1 MIGTLLNVVGIL
13 VGGTAGLLRSKVLP
27 VATEA
32 YLKIV
37 LAAFT
42 VFCGLRLT
50 WLSLGGSLGHVLK
63 QCLVLIVAMM
73 IGKLTGRLLRL
84 QKLSNRLGRGAH
96 ERLAG
101 GSDRKETRLSA
112 AFKACTV
119 LYCVAP
125 LGIIGAVVE
134 GLSISNYFYPLALK
148 AVMDGLATMGLV
160 LALGWGV
167 LLSVIPV
174 LALQGTINILCSRL
188 LQPFLLSHGL
198 LDSVDAVAGML
209 IFSVALIM
217 LGLKKIEVADY
228 LPSLVMAPVLTWV
241 FG

>member
-1 MIGTLLNVVGIL
+1 MIGTLLNVAGIL
-13 VGGTAGLLRSKVLP
+13 VGGAAGLLRCKVLP

-32 YLKIV
+32 YIKIV

-50 WLSLGGSLGHVLK
+50 WLSLGGSIGQVTK
-63 QCLVLIVAMM
+63 QILVLVVALML
-73 IGKLTGRLLRL
+73 GKLTGRLLRL
-84 QKLSNRLGRGAH
+84 QKISNRLGRAAQ

-101 GSDRKETRLSA
+101 GAVRKETRLSA
-112 AFKACTV
+112 AFKTCTV

-134 GLSISNYFYPLALK
+134 GLSTANNFYPLALK

-167 LLSVIPV
+167 LLSAIPV

-188 LQPFLLSHGL
+188 LQPFLLTHGL
-198 LDSVDAVAGML
+198 SDSVNAVAGML
-209 IFSVALIM
+209 VFSVALIM
-217 LGLKKIEVADY
+217 LGLKRIEVADY
-228 LPSLVMAPVLTWV
+228 LPGLVVAPVLTWI
-241 FG
+241 FA